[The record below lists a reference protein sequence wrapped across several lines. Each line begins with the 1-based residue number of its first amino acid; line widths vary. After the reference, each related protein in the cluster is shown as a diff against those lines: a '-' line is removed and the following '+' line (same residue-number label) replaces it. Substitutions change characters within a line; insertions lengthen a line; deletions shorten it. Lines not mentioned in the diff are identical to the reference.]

1 MTIPGA
7 IRHNFGL
14 KLLSLG
20 LGLVVYLHVAS
31 NQVSEREIQVP
42 VEVARLPAD
51 LALVDPPPARA
62 RVVFRGRGRELLKL
76 QWGTAVLELNLSEA
90 AVGQVSISPSIADVR
105 LPRTSEVTPVAVLE
119 PRHLI
124 LEVDRIAIE
133 ERPLAP
139 RLSGTPPPGY
149 WLRDCRIEPDR
160 VLVRGPSRRIAG
172 LDTLRVGPIDLRN
185 FRSRATGR
193 FPVEHSDPRI
203 TVEPPV
209 VEVTVG
215 VERMASQEVSGVSV
229 RALVNQGQRGR
240 VEPDRVGVRLNGP
253 PDRLEQLSRAQLGVV
268 LDARGFDL
276 GDHEVAAR
284 ADTVQGVSVIPMRE
298 SFRVVNEAGE
308 AARDTLLK
316 PGEEPGE

>member
-1 MTIPGA
+1 VLVHQVLDQLEILAALDGHLQKLGFEQLVQSQQCGIA
-7 IRHNFGL
+7 RQLVAYQAVSRIR
-14 KLLSLG
+14 
-20 LGLVVYLHVAS
+20 
-31 NQVSEREIQVP
+31 
-42 VEVARLPAD
+42 
-51 LALVDPPPARA
+51 
-62 RVVFRGRGRELLKL
+62 
-76 QWGTAVLELNLSEA
+76 TAVLELNLSEA

-298 SFRVVNEAGE
+298 SFRVVIEAGTKDSTE
-308 AARDTLLK
+308 AGAA
-316 PGEEPGE
+316 EIQ